1 MTQNNTPICAR
12 LEVYEH
18 ILADPRHHSK
28 DFPRAASHGAEHC
41 SNCQEE
47 CSASFI
53 STYSSRCLLCMGCY
67 KSIKALVSGVQPQQP
82 SVGNP
87 FNVNV
92 VQFGMPP
99 QPAAAGAAA
108 AAAAAAKKPAFS
120 FGGPPSSVVD
130 KKRPLEDGRR
140 RRR

>member
-1 MTQNNTPICAR
+1 
-12 LEVYEH
+12 
-18 ILADPRHHSK
+18 
-28 DFPRAASHGAEHC
+28 
-41 SNCQEE
+41 
-47 CSASFI
+47 
-53 STYSSRCLLCMGCY
+53 MGCY

-130 KKRPLEDGRR
+130 KKRPLEDAVAVDDEDLPPEIIEAKKKGMR
-140 RRR
+140 